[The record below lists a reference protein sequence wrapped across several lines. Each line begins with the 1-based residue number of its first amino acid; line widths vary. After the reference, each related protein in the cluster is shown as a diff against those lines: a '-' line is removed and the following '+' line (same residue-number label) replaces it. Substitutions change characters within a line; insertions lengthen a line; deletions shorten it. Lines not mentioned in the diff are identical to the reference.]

1 MKPPTEAVV
10 SSIIAKYL
18 IEGEPQISTFK
29 ALEGAF
35 SPDEYRLIDYVDN
48 WGQSRT
54 RLHPQGG
61 AQDADALRTAL
72 FDVHC

>member
-1 MKPPTEAVV
+1 MKPPTETVV
-10 SSIIAKYL
+10 RSLIAKYL
-18 IEGEPQISTFK
+18 IEGEPHIFTFK

-35 SPDEYRLIDYVDN
+35 SADEYRLIDYVDN

-54 RLHPQGG
+54 GLHPQGG